1 MKAQN
6 IFLDENTG
14 GKGRYF
20 KSRFLQP
27 GLVKYSF
34 GVCVLDKATID
45 KFIQGF
51 VGCPVIIGHKDVTN
65 ASAKDDRVGVIS
77 RIWYDNADGWF
88 WGEGIIFDEKAI
100 SLVESGYNVSCQYDI
115 TEYSNNTTKAL
126 HNGNPYDKVILNG
139 KPEHLAIVENP
150 RYENAMIAVNA
161 LDMTAENEEHW
172 ITIGAGEDTKGHHVL
187 VRDGETHKE
196 AAERKVK
203 EWEEK
208 GKESGNKKV
217 TKGDDFEKR
226 GYFNGGKNRW
236 HQKKDGKMFTIVKT
250 TPDKYRFVVSE
261 WDEKK
266 GSGEDLYDLKS
277 ISREDLEKE
286 LNRSSDYF
294 NKQSKNKYH
303 NYLEDKIASWY
314 KDAEIDYDVKGKMLD
329 TSLDGDSLTIK
340 WEEQKPGEKNKQYK
354 MTIPYA
360 SDYSAAQL
368 YDIWSEQSYEPEEI
382 TESSDKS
389 DTKEDFEKETKST
402 KKDEERHQK
411 VRDLEDKAYKEF
423 KTIYDNYIHDNDM
436 EGWGH
441 ITGSQFGKATEK
453 FNKKYKDAFDKLESD
468 RFVSFEDFAK
478 RENKQSDSKGDS
490 KDSGTQ
496 APKKINYT
504 LTKKEVAGD
513 SWLGGMADTGS
524 YYTNGNFVLDKNYMN
539 LKGQPGKKVEDLE
552 NTMRKHLLGN
562 LAKEN
567 LANYK
572 YQNIK
577 DFEVGTVGKKEVAKY
592 TYKDDNGDTKDIYVD
607 RKYNNLFKNF
617 DLKFGSPDKP
627 IYAYDCKNLIGAVI
641 PIDVG
646 SRTFTKAEN
655 EIDRNT
661 IIQAINE
668 IKDNNMFRKL
678 FNLRKEK
685 TMEKDEMKSLFIDCI
700 QDVLKAQNEE
710 DVEDVEFEEEEE
722 EEKAE
727 NKKCKNKK
735 CKNEDVDKRKLI
747 DEVAGIMKSA
757 GCDDEVIRTAIA
769 KMEKI
774 GYDKSEA
781 ATADNSKK
789 AKCEDEEEKEI
800 EDAKN
805 KAKNSIEELKGILS
819 SAGIQ
824 KPASKYMT
832 KSQAIELGNQLF

>member
-65 ASAKDDRVGVIS
+65 ASAKEDRVGVIS

-172 ITIGAGEDTKGHHVL
+172 ITIGAGEDTKGRHIL
-187 VRDGETHKE
+187 VKDGETNKE
-196 AAERKVK
+196 ATERKIKEWKEKGGSSDKKDSKVKRDEKKIADYKKQIHEKYKSLSPEDRQGYLQHLDSEVK
-203 EWEEK
+203 EWKDDVNYKEAVEWLK
-208 GKESGNKKV
+208 QVDDADIFGKEIKADKSDSKEDKKQAAIDRRHKFQEAGKKRDKV
-217 TKGDDFEKR
+217 HADFEK
-226 GYFNGGKNRW
+226 GIGTFE
-236 HQKKDGKMFTIVKT
+236 DV
-250 TPDKYRFVVSE
+250 DKA
-261 WDEKK
+261 
-266 GSGEDLYDLKS
+266 
-277 ISREDLEKE
+277 EKE
-286 LNRSSDYF
+286 Y
-294 NKQSKNKYH
+294 Q
-303 NYLEDKIASWY
+303 
-314 KDAEIDYDVKGKMLD
+314 
-329 TSLDGDSLTIK
+329 
-340 WEEQKPGEKNKQYK
+340 
-354 MTIPYA
+354 
-360 SDYSAAQL
+360 
-368 YDIWSEQSYEPEEI
+368 
-382 TESSDKS
+382 
-389 DTKEDFEKETKST
+389 
-402 KKDEERHQK
+402 
-411 VRDLEDKAYKEF
+411 KAYKEF
-423 KTIYDNYIHDNDM
+423 YNYSDEIKDSSDS
-436 EGWGH
+436 GKQ
-441 ITGSQFGKATEK
+441 GSG
-453 FNKKYKDAFDKLESD
+453 NI
-468 RFVSFEDFAK
+468 
-478 RENKQSDSKGDS
+478 KQSRDEHGRIVIS
-490 KDSGTQ
+490 KDGL
-496 APKKINYT
+496 KNKVKIS
-504 LTKKEVAGD
+504 K
-513 SWLGGMADTGS
+513 
-524 YYTNGNFVLDKNYMN
+524 NGNYFLASYGQE
-539 LKGQPGKKVEDLE
+539 LKDDDGYTEFQLYPGASGKSFKTEAGAIRWANKMLAE
-552 NTMRKHLLGN
+552 NTIEPN
-562 LAKEN
+562 
-567 LANYK
+567 
-572 YQNIK
+572 
-577 DFEVGTVGKKEVAKY
+577 V
-592 TYKDDNGDTKDIYVD
+592 
-607 RKYNNLFKNF
+607 
-617 DLKFGSPDKP
+617 
-627 IYAYDCKNLIGAVI
+627 
-641 PIDVG
+641 
-646 SRTFTKAEN
+646 
-655 EIDRNT
+655 

-668 IKDNNMFRKL
+668 IKENGMFKKL
-678 FNLRKEK
+678 FNKKEK
-685 TMEKDEMKSLFIDCI
+685 FTMEKDEMKALFIDCI

-710 DVEDVEFEEEEE
+710 DVEDVEFEEE

-781 ATADNSKK
+781 DTADNAKK
-789 AKCEDEEEKEI
+789 AKCEDEEDL

-805 KAKNSIEELKGILS
+805 KAKNSIDELKGLLA
-819 SAGIQ
+819 SAGVS
-824 KPASKYMT
+824 KPSSKYIT
-832 KSQAIELGNQLF
+832 KAQAIDLGNQLF